1 MRDLIEIF
9 KMTEITV
16 DTRIRLLKKMVNIV
30 NMQYGSNVAEPIV
43 EELVQALERQKRIN
57 KGYDE

>member
-16 DTRIRLLKKMVNIV
+16 DARIRLLKKMVNIV